1 MPHPNPAIE
10 AATAP
15 LPLRNLS
22 NFIQSSFVECVDL
35 IETEWAIWKIWLMA
49 SELIGRLGTWEFV
62 KFWRSV

>member
-1 MPHPNPAIE
+1 MTE

-22 NFIQSSFVECVDL
+22 VFIRFGSVECVEL
-35 IETEWAIWKIWLMA
+35 FETEWAIWKIWVIA
-49 SELIGRLGTWEFV
+49 SELMGRLGTWEFV